1 MQLTLRK
8 TDLRPF
14 HQADDEQQDHSTDR
28 GVDDG
33 SEKPPA
39 DMDTEVAEQPGA
51 DEGTDDANDYVANQA
66 KANPFDD
73 NASKPTGNRADDD
86 EDDQC
91 FQ

>member
-1 MQLTLRK
+1 
-8 TDLRPF
+8 
-14 HQADDEQQDHSTDR
+14 
-28 GVDDG
+28 
-33 SEKPPA
+33 
-39 DMDTEVAEQPGA
+39 MDTEVAEQPGA